1 MGEAV
6 KIKTLTSLEPN
17 AVQQFRDDCAT
28 ARQVSSSFQRKHHI
42 KRNSDTRAAINFLL
56 EKPGQ
61 PKDWWDDLDDDSF
74 FTLLLDRINRD
85 YQSVAVVDRT
95 SALLKEC
102 DRLRV
107 DVSSYMSE
115 VKLSNTFWHHAI
127 RLGFLG
133 EKAEEQ
139 VGTNP
144 TFTVEER
151 EKFMKKITNNILKG
165 VTEPNGQYALSFIQ
179 KHLDT
184 QTRKTD
190 SMTHYFRQISVKVQE
205 LRRLRDVV
213 HDAQTE
219 AVAAVRRTAHR
230 DDDSPDKKKK
240 VPPDSGRNIQ
250 GAPARQPL
258 VSTTFNCWRCG
269 RVGTHHTPDV
279 CRFEELRH
287 PNRNTDPTKKW
298 SESRYG
304 PALRALGHENCPFN
318 FIIGP
323 DGTLTPWN
331 GMPPLPP
338 RPKSPSQGAPG
349 AGSPGVENQLIGNE
363 RLSFQTIL

>member
-1 MGEAV
+1 
-6 KIKTLTSLEPN
+6 
-17 AVQQFRDDCAT
+17 
-28 ARQVSSSFQRKHHI
+28 
-42 KRNSDTRAAINFLL
+42 
-56 EKPGQ
+56 
-61 PKDWWDDLDDDSF
+61 
-74 FTLLLDRINRD
+74 
-85 YQSVAVVDRT
+85 
-95 SALLKEC
+95 
-102 DRLRV
+102 
-107 DVSSYMSE
+107 MSE

-219 AVAAVRRTAHR
+219 AVAAVRRYAHR
-230 DDDSPDKKKK
+230 NDDSQIRKIRYHQTVLEIPKEHQH
-240 VPPDSGRNIQ
+240 V
-250 GAPARQPL
+250 
-258 VSTTFNCWRCG
+258 
-269 RVGTHHTPDV
+269 
-279 CRFEELRH
+279 
-287 PNRNTDPTKKW
+287 NRW
-298 SESRYG
+298 SVQR
-304 PALRALGHENCPFN
+304 L
-318 FIIGP
+318 I
-323 DGTLTPWN
+323 
-331 GMPPLPP
+331 
-338 RPKSPSQGAPG
+338 
-349 AGSPGVENQLIGNE
+349 AGGVVE
-363 RLSFQTIL
+363 